1 MSKILKF
8 FIVLV
13 MFHACSYEPML
24 SKKNYD
30 FEFDN
35 IISSGESKIN
45 EIIKKNLE
53 TKTNGKKKF
62 NIYYET
68 RKSREIVS
76 SNSKGDPKNYKL
88 QILLNY
94 EVSING
100 ESLLKDKILKQT
112 TYNNIS
118 DKYELSQ
125 YEDNII
131 QSLSKNI
138 SDEILF
144 SLKTVDR

>member
-35 IISSGESKIN
+35 IISS
-45 EIIKKNLE
+45 
-53 TKTNGKKKF
+53 GKKKF